1 MSDFDE
7 TLYNIGINNVEMSFD
22 KDSNLPSNDLLLDNI
37 EKPKNKEK
45 EYTHDGRDKSKTSI
59 VFKPDDTLYPKP
71 DITGNG
77 IDTTSEIGSNEDY
90 KDIIK
95 PRELSLSEKYFSKS
109 FIGQT
114 FDILSNIRSRF
125 RDLLLHFTNNIP
137 TGIDKNLVETS
148 HIIYSN
154 LIHSNND
161 DKYLDSKSKYIF
173 RNFKNDVFF
182 NFYNDFITTLMSLNF
197 NNPNLKLSLKEER
210 SLFDENIRLDN
221 ILNALGMKQVEF
233 VSIKDIFNNWDEIKT
248 LINNIYKIYSIL
260 DKLNIE
266 KYTYGNQAKV
276 KKIIKIASDDQILT
290 LNEIT
295 KKIYLTANLLMNTI
309 TEISENICLFFKQ
322 ITPNN
327 KFEIYKDPSK
337 IMYKIDKLNPW
348 VSSDYHLLKELI
360 KGADSNFEFTKKIIE
375 MHNSV
380 VKPNDLFLFL
390 GDLSESELFT
400 QNMKKA
406 QEDLIGLCRLMHGKK
421 IMITGNND
429 LCPDEFLKKCGFIEI
444 YRDPV
449 LLEKLCFSHGPIP
462 CKPGIINIH
471 GHIHGN
477 KTYWINT
484 YGDYIDA
491 FYGLWGGPVKL
502 DFLTNKKTLQSYRNG
517 CITRLDKIY
526 QDPET
531 TKVPGNLI

>member
-1 MSDFDE
+1 LS
-7 TLYNIGINNVEMSFD
+7 Y
-22 KDSNLPSNDLLLDNI
+22 
-37 EKPKNKEK
+37 
-45 EYTHDGRDKSKTSI
+45 
-59 VFKPDDTLYPKP
+59 
-71 DITGNG
+71 
-77 IDTTSEIGSNEDY
+77 ED
-90 KDIIK
+90 
-95 PRELSLSEKYFSKS
+95 
-109 FIGQT
+109 
-114 FDILSNIRSRF
+114 
-125 RDLLLHFTNNIP
+125 
-137 TGIDKNLVETS
+137 
-148 HIIYSN
+148 
-154 LIHSNND
+154 
-161 DKYLDSKSKYIF
+161 
-173 RNFKNDVFF
+173 
-182 NFYNDFITTLMSLNF
+182 
-197 NNPNLKLSLKEER
+197 
-210 SLFDENIRLDN
+210 
-221 ILNALGMKQVEF
+221 
-233 VSIKDIFNNWDEIKT
+233 IKT
-248 LINNIYKIYSIL
+248 LLGGYTMRNIDMVNRVHHPLPGEPVFEFNKWIRLNNRFTYVGLGWNIQQGFNYDLDASIL
-260 DKLNIE
+260 CFNK
-266 KYTYGNQAKV
+266 
-276 KKIIKIASDDQILT
+276 
-290 LNEIT
+290 
-295 KKIYLTANLLMNTI
+295 MNTI

-406 QEDLIGLCRLMHGKK
+406 QEDLIGLCRLMNGKK

-429 LCPDEFLKKCGFIEI
+429 LCPDDFLKKCGFIEI

-449 LLEKLCFSHGPIP
+449 LLEKICFSHGPIP